1 MAQSMNTKVD
11 LTIKATSYHSLATY
25 GSMMI
30 GDKAVEFYNEKNV
43 EDYVQI
49 PWEEVDHV
57 AASVMFGGKLI
68 PRFAVFTKQNGS
80 FSFSTRDNK
89 KTLRA
94 MRPYVGDQNLVRSL
108 SFFDV
113 IKRGLQNLFHR
124 SK

>member
-113 IKRGLQNLFHR
+113 IKRGLHNLFHR